1 MRLISC
7 CLVTEK
13 ILFRESHKKSAA
25 HSEGP
30 RCLLSNRFTGIDY
43 SLRNLTVTPLSQ
55 LKPNRFGPLVGRMA
69 LAVIA
74 AAWPSM

>member
-1 MRLISC
+1 MRLMSC
-7 CLVTEK
+7 YLVTEK

-25 HSEGP
+25 HFGEP
-30 RCLLSNRFTGIDY
+30 RFFVSLCQRIDY